1 MNGTT
6 LVQETLSLEGADP
19 CQCLVLYE
27 DAMGHDAAM
36 EICGRLMA
44 HFGSELSFA
53 FSFWTFNEL
62 ATPVS
67 AHWAAEAV
75 NRADIILLA
84 LQGRDPAPEAL
95 TWLDA
100 CARARTKRDGALA
113 VIVTGPVTASL
124 MIESLLSRMRFIA
137 HRLRMDLLPLVPPL
151 SESGREA
158 PPLPLSP
165 ALDQTHEPAGRDH
178 WGLNE

>member
-1 MNGTT
+1 MNGTM

-19 CQCLVLYE
+19 CQFLVLYE
-27 DAMGHDAAM
+27 DAAAHDAAM
-36 EICGRLMA
+36 EICERLMS

-53 FSFWTFNEL
+53 FSFWTFKEL

-84 LQGRDPAPEAL
+84 LQGRDLAPEAVN
-95 TWLDA
+95 WLDA
-100 CARARTKRDGALA
+100 CARARTKMEGALA
-113 VIVTGPVTASL
+113 VLVTSPLTASL

-137 HRLRMDLLPLVPPL
+137 HRLRMDFLPLVPSLPGD
-151 SESGREA
+151 SREA
-158 PPLPLSP
+158 PPVPLSA
-165 ALDQTHEPAGRDH
+165 ALDQIREPAGHDH